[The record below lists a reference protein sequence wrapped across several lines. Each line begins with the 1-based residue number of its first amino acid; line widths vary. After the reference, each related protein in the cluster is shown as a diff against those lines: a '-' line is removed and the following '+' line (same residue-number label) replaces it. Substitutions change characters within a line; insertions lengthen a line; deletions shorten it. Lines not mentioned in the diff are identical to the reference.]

1 MVKAQSTIASRTSAA
16 IQRDKC
22 FDIVPYLTVPSGDR
36 GLAERPRSV
45 GSGGSIGDIKIRN
58 DGPMIARSS
67 DIG

>member
-22 FDIVPYLTVPSGDR
+22 FDIVPCSTVPSGDR
-36 GLAERPRSV
+36 RASGRLRSV
-45 GSGGSIGDIKIRN
+45 SSGGLIGDIEISD